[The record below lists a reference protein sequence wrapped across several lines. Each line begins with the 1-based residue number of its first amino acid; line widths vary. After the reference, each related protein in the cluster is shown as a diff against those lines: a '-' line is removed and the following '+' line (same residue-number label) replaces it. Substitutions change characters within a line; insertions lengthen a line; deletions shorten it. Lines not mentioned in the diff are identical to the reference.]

1 MLHLWTINDV
11 THAVRSCNTCGA
23 LASLSGPVRAFVL
36 RELQLAP
43 IPNGH
48 LQRDAPQGWLAR
60 ELNRWDQPAEV
71 VGAMLRYAAGID
83 LAARLDPETPVDA
96 TFWHM
101 VGTSMIER
109 RP

>member
-1 MLHLWTINDV
+1 MRHLWTIDDV
-11 THAVRSCNTCGA
+11 IRAVRSCDTCGA

-36 RELQLAP
+36 RCLQQNP

-60 ELNRWDQPAEV
+60 ELNRWDQPPEL

-83 LAARLDPETPVDA
+83 LAARLDPRTPVDLA
-96 TFWHM
+96 FWHT
-101 VGTSMIER
+101 VEDR
-109 RP
+109 